1 MYMYNIIIKFA
12 LVLIYLHYG
21 RILKKKTAKAGEF
34 SFLSFFF
41 GRLEIKLKKEGEYF
55 QKQRKNLIIRRCKMD
70 ISRQFICSSCT
81 LRF

>member
-21 RILKKKTAKAGEF
+21 RILKKKKTAKAGEF

-41 GRLEIKLKKEGEYF
+41 GRLEIKLKKEGEF
-55 QKQRKNLIIRRCKMD
+55 SETTQEFDNKKV
-70 ISRQFICSSCT
+70 
-81 LRF
+81 

>member
-1 MYMYNIIIKFA
+1 MIKFA

-41 GRLEIKLKKEGEYF
+41 GRLEIKLKKEGEF
-55 QKQRKNLIIRRCKMD
+55 SETTQEFNNKKV
-70 ISRQFICSSCT
+70 
-81 LRF
+81 

>member
-21 RILKKKTAKAGEF
+21 RILKKKKKTAKAGEF

-41 GRLEIKLKKEGEYF
+41 GRLEIKLKKEGEF
-55 QKQRKNLIIRRCKMD
+55 SETTQEFNNKKV
-70 ISRQFICSSCT
+70 
-81 LRF
+81 

>member
-21 RILKKKTAKAGEF
+21 RILKKTAKAGEF

-41 GRLEIKLKKEGEYF
+41 GRLEIKLKKEGEF
-55 QKQRKNLIIRRCKMD
+55 SETTQEFNNKKV
-70 ISRQFICSSCT
+70 
-81 LRF
+81 